1 MPEKCIYGQ
10 AWCLFMLIN
19 DSGTIR
25 ALLMG
30 KVDKPNRGTSKAP
43 ASAYTVADVV
53 GGKVEE
59 SFKKD
64 LTEGEY
70 AALQMFYPYT
80 IAGLPEFKKIA
91 VPDAYILE
99 YAKHCNTFSAD
110 RSGNA
115 NITFRELYKEMC
127 RGFVAGPIPAIAT
140 LDPF

>member
-1 MPEKCIYGQ
+1 MADKCMYGQ

-19 DSGTIR
+19 DGGTTR

-30 KVDKPNRGTSKAP
+30 KVDKPNKGSSKGQP
-43 ASAYTVADVV
+43 SAYTVADVI
-53 GGKVEE
+53 GGKVED

-64 LTEGEY
+64 LSEEEY

-80 IAGLPEFKKIA
+80 IAGLAEFKKIT

-115 NITFRELYKEMC
+115 NITFHELYKEMC